1 MVESVR
7 LALVAS
13 LAVLVAFL
21 CVPPACA
28 AVPLVLNEL
37 MASNAST
44 TADPQGDYDDWIEMR
59 NASLAPVNA
68 AGLYLTDDPEVPT
81 RWQIPFDKA
90 ALTTIT
96 PGGFLL
102 IWADG
107 ETTDPGLHANFKLG
121 ADGGGLYLFD
131 ADGVTLL
138 DYVVYGE
145 QLPDVSY
152 GRSPDATG
160 DWGFLTAATPGTS
173 NAQAAMGVVSDVRFS
188 RERGFYETS
197 FDVALS
203 CDTPG
208 ATIYYTTD
216 GSDPGQPSDR
226 IGAVD
231 GTAYTQ
237 PIHVAKTTC
246 LRAAAVKTDWISSP
260 AAAHTYLF
268 LANVALQSTKPTGF
282 PTTWGSVPA
291 DYEMDSDILSNSQYS
306 GQLNA
311 ALKSLPS
318 MSLVMDVDDLF
329 DSKTGIYSNSNAGNN
344 DPSWERPGSV
354 ELIYPDGTEGF
365 QINCGIQI
373 QGAWFR
379 QPGNCRK
386 HSFRLGFKGEYGPT
400 KLRYPLFGPDAAREF
415 DTLVLRAGANDGYTW
430 AGNETNAQFTRD
442 EFVRNLQLDTGNAA
456 SHGTFVH
463 LYVNGLYW
471 GLYNPCERPDG
482 TFSSTYYGGE
492 KDDWDVLKHTS
503 FTVDQG
509 NKTALNQMLSLCQ
522 QAASSDV
529 AFQRLQGRDADGT
542 PRSDYPCLLDVPN
555 YIDYMIVNMWAGNWD
570 WPWNNYWLARDRT
583 AASTGFKFYCWDGE
597 DVMLSSRSPLNMDKI
612 TSPDSGQVGQP
623 HGSLRNNAEYRLLF
637 ADRLHRLFFNE
648 GILTSDSLISR
659 YTAMA
664 NFIELA
670 IIPEAARWA
679 DQNGSGA
686 TPAHWTAMRN
696 KILQSYLPQRSA
708 IVLGQFRNAGLYPSV
723 EAPVFYVNGS
733 YRHGGP
739 ILSTDS
745 LFMQADTTIHYTLD
759 GTDPRAPES
768 TGGTD
773 GQVAIVKESASKKVL
788 VPTAAISDAWKGG
801 AAFDDSAWIAG
812 AGGVGYEYATGFE
825 TYFSIDVGSRM
836 YQRTSSCYIRIPFSV
851 TVEDIVSLMGLTL
864 SVRCDDG
871 FVAYLNGTEI
881 ARKNFAGTPV
891 WNSNTTGN
899 ASNPDDSAV
908 LFESFNVTAPISRLL
923 PGTNIL
929 AIQAMN
935 SSAQSSDF
943 LLSVELAASKAVTE
957 EVPTEVST
965 AALRY
970 AGPITLSHS
979 VCVKA
984 RSLSGSTWS
993 ALNEAVYSVG
1003 RVAENLRVSEILYH
1017 PEGDPNAE
1025 FIELTNVGDE
1035 TIHLNL
1041 VRFTR
1046 GIQYT
1051 FPSFELAAGSY
1062 CLLVRDIASFEA
1074 RYGNQLAVVGQY
1086 EGNLDNAG
1094 EQIELLDAVGE
1105 VIQSFEY
1112 EDDWFDLTD
1121 GSGFSLTVRDP
1132 SSDYDLGSKSAW
1144 RPSASAN
1151 GSPGSDDTGQ
1161 VPEPGSVVINE
1172 LLSNPAGGGSDWI
1185 ELHNTTAE
1193 AIDLAGWYLS
1203 DDADDLTKYEI
1214 GAGTSIPAGGYVVFY
1229 QDQHFGNDADP
1240 GCSTS
1245 FGLSKNGETVYLH
1258 SGSGG
1263 VLTGYSE
1270 QEKFDAS
1277 EPGVSFGRWQK
1288 STGSYNFVALSEP
1301 TPGMANADPV
1311 VGPIVINE
1319 IMYHPSGSEETEYVE
1334 LLNISDSTA
1343 TLYDATQQAPWRFT
1357 DDPDDPAIEL
1367 LFPSDSPVTLAP
1379 GEYLVLTK
1387 DLTAFKATYTVPAGV
1402 QVLAWTFGRLTNG
1415 GEKVQLSRPGE
1426 REDDGTRQWIRVDR
1440 VAYSDGSH
1448 PEDFADGVDPWPVA
1462 ADGQGKSLSRID
1474 PQTYGNDPAN
1484 WQPATPTPGRPN
1496 P

>member
-7 LALVAS
+7 LARVAS

-21 CVPPACA
+21 CAPPACA

-44 TADPQGDYDDWIEMR
+44 TADPQGEYDDWIEIR
-59 NASLAPVNA
+59 NTSLAPVNA
-68 AGLYLTDDPEVPT
+68 AGLYLTDNPDDPI
-81 RWQIPFDKA
+81 RWQIPLGKA
-90 ALTTIT
+90 TLTTIT

-107 ETTDPGLHANFKLG
+107 ETTDPGLHASFKLG

-138 DYVVYGE
+138 DCVVYGE
-145 QLPDVSY
+145 QLPDVAY
-152 GRSPDATG
+152 GRYPDATG
-160 DWGFLTAATPGTS
+160 DWGFLTAATPGVP
-173 NAQAAMGVVSDVRFS
+173 NARAAMGVTSDVRFS

-208 ATIYYTTD
+208 VTIYYTTD

-226 IGAVD
+226 IGAVN
-231 GTAYTQ
+231 GTVYTQ
-237 PIHVAKTTC
+237 PICIAKTTC
-246 LRAAAVKTDWISSP
+246 LRAVAVKTDWISSP
-260 AAAHTYLF
+260 TAAQTYLF
-268 LANVALQSTKPTGF
+268 LANVALQSTKPSGF

-291 DYEMDSDILSNSQYS
+291 DYEMDSDILSNSQY
-306 GQLNA
+306 GGRLTA
-311 ALKSLPS
+311 ALRSLPS

-329 DSKTGIYSNSNAGNN
+329 DSKTGIYSNSNAGND

-354 ELIYPDGTEGF
+354 EMIYPDGTEGF
-365 QINCGIQI
+365 QINCGVQI

-415 DTLVLRAGANDGYTW
+415 DTVVLRAGANDGYTW

-509 NKTALNQMLSLCQ
+509 DKTALNQMLSLCQ

-529 AFQRLQGRDADGT
+529 AFQRLQGKDADGT

-583 AASTGFKFYCWDGE
+583 AGSTGFKFYCWDGE
-597 DVMLSSRSPLNMDKI
+597 DVMLSSRSPLTMDKI

-648 GILTSDSLISR
+648 GILTPDSLIER
-659 YTAMA
+659 YTALA
-664 NFIELA
+664 NLIELA

-708 IVLGQFRNAGLYPSV
+708 IVLNQFRNAGLYPSV

-739 ILSTDS
+739 ILPTDS
-745 LFMQADTTIHYTLD
+745 LFMHADTTIYYTLD
-759 GTDPRAPES
+759 GTDPRAPAS

-773 GQVAIVKESASKKVL
+773 GQVAIVKENASKRVL

-812 AGGVGYEYATGFE
+812 AGGVGYEYATGYE
-825 TYFSIDVGSRM
+825 TYFSIDVGSQM
-836 YQRTSSCYIRIPFSV
+836 YQRTSSCYIRIPFSI

-864 SVRCDDG
+864 NVRCDDG

-881 ARKNFAGTPV
+881 ARKNVTGTPV
-891 WNSNTTGN
+891 WNSTTAGN

-908 LFESFNVTAPISRLL
+908 LFESFNVLPYIYRLL
-923 PGTNIL
+923 VGDNIL

-935 SSAQSSDF
+935 SSAASSDF
-943 LLSVELAASKAVTE
+943 LLSVELAASKTPMDDA
-957 EVPTEVST
+957 PAGISST
-965 AALRY
+965 ALRY
-970 AGPITLSHS
+970 AGPIALSHS
-979 VCVKA
+979 ICVKA

-993 ALNEAVYSVG
+993 ALNEAVYGVG
-1003 RVAENLRVSEILYH
+1003 
-1017 PEGDPNAE
+1017 
-1025 FIELTNVGDE
+1025 
-1035 TIHLNL
+1035 
-1041 VRFTR
+1041 
-1046 GIQYT
+1046 
-1051 FPSFELAAGSY
+1051 
-1062 CLLVRDIASFEA
+1062 
-1074 RYGNQLAVVGQY
+1074 
-1086 EGNLDNAG
+1086 
-1094 EQIELLDAVGE
+1094 
-1105 VIQSFEY
+1105 
-1112 EDDWFDLTD
+1112 
-1121 GSGFSLTVRDP
+1121 
-1132 SSDYDLGSKSAW
+1132 
-1144 RPSASAN
+1144 
-1151 GSPGSDDTGQ
+1151 
-1161 VPEPGSVVINE
+1161 
-1172 LLSNPAGGGSDWI
+1172 
-1185 ELHNTTAE
+1185 
-1193 AIDLAGWYLS
+1193 
-1203 DDADDLTKYEI
+1203 
-1214 GAGTSIPAGGYVVFY
+1214 
-1229 QDQHFGNDADP
+1229 
-1240 GCSTS
+1240 
-1245 FGLSKNGETVYLH
+1245 
-1258 SGSGG
+1258 
-1263 VLTGYSE
+1263 
-1270 QEKFDAS
+1270 
-1277 EPGVSFGRWQK
+1277 
-1288 STGSYNFVALSEP
+1288 
-1301 TPGMANADPV
+1301 
-1311 VGPIVINE
+1311 
-1319 IMYHPSGSEETEYVE
+1319 
-1334 LLNISDSTA
+1334 
-1343 TLYDATQQAPWRFT
+1343 
-1357 DDPDDPAIEL
+1357 
-1367 LFPSDSPVTLAP
+1367 
-1379 GEYLVLTK
+1379 
-1387 DLTAFKATYTVPAGV
+1387 
-1402 QVLAWTFGRLTNG
+1402 
-1415 GEKVQLSRPGE
+1415 
-1426 REDDGTRQWIRVDR
+1426 
-1440 VAYSDGSH
+1440 
-1448 PEDFADGVDPWPVA
+1448 
-1462 ADGQGKSLSRID
+1462 
-1474 PQTYGNDPAN
+1474 
-1484 WQPATPTPGRPN
+1484 
-1496 P
+1496 